1 MHRLEAVQALAK
13 LVTDQDLFVCAHG
26 GLRND
31 WWNNRP
37 GGVDN
42 TCFLTGMDTVSAT
55 AFGLAVA
62 LPHRRVVSLDTDGS
76 QLMSASL
83 LGTLGNELPPNL
95 TIIVFDNGR
104 YESIGGLKTHTSAR
118 TDLAKMAEAA
128 GCPHAMTV
136 RDVDSFGRAA
146 ERLLNDNE
154 YGYLVAKT
162 EPKAAHQWPNDKQK
176 TTDGVEEKY
185 RFLRHVERLEGV
197 RIHHVVEIGG

>member
-1 MHRLEAVQALAK
+1 MHRIEAVQALAK

-37 GGVDN
+37 GGADN

-55 AFGLAVA
+55 AFGLALA

-83 LGTLGNELPPNL
+83 LGTLGNERPPNL
-95 TIIVFDNGR
+95 TIIVFDNGA
-104 YESIGGLKTHTSAR
+104 YESIGGLKTHTHGR
-118 TDLAKMAEAA
+118 TDLARMAEAA
-128 GCPHAMTV
+128 GCPHAVTV
-136 RDVDSFGRAA
+136 RDVDAFSRTA
-146 ERLLNDNE
+146 ERLLNDHE
-154 YGYLVAKT
+154 YGYLVAKIAA
-162 EPKAAHQWPNDKQK
+162 KAEHQWPKDKQK

-185 RFLRHVERLEGV
+185 RFLRHIERLEGV

>member
-1 MHRLEAVQALAK
+1 MHRIDAVQALAK

-55 AFGLAVA
+55 AFGLALA

-95 TIIVFDNGR
+95 TIIVFDNGA
-104 YESIGGLKTHTSAR
+104 YESIGGLKTHTHGR
-118 TDLAKMAEAA
+118 TDLARMAEAA
-128 GCPHAMTV
+128 GCPHAVTV
-136 RDVDSFGRAA
+136 RDVDTFGRTA

-154 YGYLVAKT
+154 YGYLVAKIAA
-162 EPKAAHQWPNDKQK
+162 KAAHQWPKDKQK

>member
-1 MHRLEAVQALAK
+1 MHRLEVVQALAK

-31 WWNNRP
+31 WWNHRP

-95 TIIVFDNGR
+95 TIVVFDNGA
-104 YESIGGLKTHTSAR
+104 YESIGGLKTHTSGR

-128 GCPHAMTV
+128 GCPHAVTV
-136 RDVDSFGRAA
+136 RDVDTFSRTA

-154 YGYLVAKT
+154 YGYIVAKT
-162 EPKAAHQWPNDKQK
+162 AAKAAHQWPKEKQK

-185 RFLRHVERLEGV
+185 RFLRYVERLEGV

>member
-83 LGTLGNELPPNL
+83 LGTLGNELPSNL
-95 TIIVFDNGR
+95 TIVVFDNGA

-128 GCPHAMTV
+128 GCPHAVTV
-136 RDVDSFGRAA
+136 RDVDSFASAA

-162 EPKAAHQWPNDKQK
+162 APKAAHQWPKEKQK

>member
-1 MHRLEAVQALAK
+1 MHRVEVVQALAK

-31 WWNNRP
+31 WWNHRP

-76 QLMSASL
+76 QLMSTSL

-95 TIIVFDNGR
+95 TIVVFDNGA
-104 YESIGGLKTHTSAR
+104 YESIGGLKTHTSGR

-128 GCPHAMTV
+128 GCPHAVTV
-136 RDVDSFGRAA
+136 RDVDTFSRTA

-154 YGYLVAKT
+154 YGYIVAKT
-162 EPKAAHQWPNDKQK
+162 AAKAVHQWPKEKQK

-185 RFLRHVERLEGV
+185 RFLRYVERLEGV

>member
-1 MHRLEAVQALAK
+1 MHRLDAVQALAR

-95 TIIVFDNGR
+95 TIVVFDNGR
-104 YESIGGLKTHTSAR
+104 YESIGGLKTHTSGR
-118 TDLAKMAEAA
+118 TDLARMAEAA
-128 GCPHAMTV
+128 GCPHAVTAG
-136 RDVDSFGRAA
+136 DVESFSRAA
-146 ERLLNDNE
+146 ERLLGDNE

-162 EPKAAHQWPNDKQK
+162 EPMAAHQWTKENQK
-176 TTDGVEEKY
+176 HTDGVEEKY

>member
-1 MHRLEAVQALAK
+1 MHRLEVVQALAK

-31 WWNNRP
+31 WWNHRP

-95 TIIVFDNGR
+95 TIVVFDNGA
-104 YESIGGLKTHTSAR
+104 YESIGGLKTHTSGR
-118 TDLAKMAEAA
+118 TDLARMAEAA
-128 GCPHAMTV
+128 GCPNAVTV
-136 RDVDSFGRAA
+136 RDVDTFSHTA

-154 YGYLVAKT
+154 YGYIVAKT
-162 EPKAAHQWPNDKQK
+162 AAKAEHQWPKEKQK

-185 RFLRHVERLEGV
+185 RFLRYVERLEGV

>member
-1 MHRLEAVQALAK
+1 MYRIEAVQALAK
-13 LVTDQDLFVCAHG
+13 LVTEQDLFVCAHG

-31 WWNNRP
+31 WWNHRP

-55 AFGLAVA
+55 AFGLALA

-95 TIIVFDNGR
+95 TIVVFDNGA
-104 YESIGGLKTHTSAR
+104 YESIGGLKTHTNGR
-118 TDLAKMAEAA
+118 TDLAKMAEGA
-128 GCPHAMTV
+128 GCPHAVTA
-136 RDVDSFGRAA
+136 RDVASFSRAA

-162 EPKAAHQWPNDKQK
+162 TPKAAHQWPKDRQK
-176 TTDGVEEKY
+176 TTDGIEEKY

>member
-162 EPKAAHQWPNDKQK
+162 EPKAAHQWPKDKQK